1 MVVLEF
7 YSALVVIFSV
17 VTIYALKIFP
27 SLPKVIESDKTPK
40 VSIIVPARNEEDT
53 LEECL
58 ESLLALD
65 YPEKEIIVVEGNSTD
80 DTAQILKKYSTR
92 ISLVGEGSLP
102 EGWIGKN
109 WACHQGY
116 KQSSGELILFT
127 DGDTIHHK
135 DSLGRSVSFLLQN
148 NVDLL
153 TLASRFRTRSFWEKM
168 LLPTIIHLIFIYMW
182 GPKVNDDKSPHY
194 MANGQ
199 YILVRRESYD
209 KVEGHYAVRGE
220 IIEDVR
226 LAENLKKAGF
236 KTRML
241 YGFDALE
248 NKMYANFSELWEG
261 WVKNTFAGFRFSP
274 RFLLEGLAIVIGA
287 YLVPFFVTAYGL
299 SIFSHS
305 GVNNYLVYGSIMV
318 ASLYILMGIEYLKLV
333 DAIHYSLLFPVAILL
348 FITVILASYRRVTSG
363 RGVTW
368 KGRTYNLVDRRKPT

>member
-7 YSALVVIFSV
+7 YSALIVLFSL

-53 LEECL
+53 IEECL
-58 ESLLALD
+58 ESLVALD

-80 DTAQILKKYSTR
+80 NTAQIVQKFSQRVK
-92 ISLVGEGSLP
+92 LVEEGSLP

-109 WACHQGY
+109 WACHLGY
-116 KQSSGELILFT
+116 KYSSGELLLFT
-127 DGDTIHHK
+127 DGDTIHLK
-135 DSLGRSVSFLLQN
+135 DSLKRSVSFLLQHN
-148 NVDLL
+148 LDLV
-153 TLASRFRTRSFWEKM
+153 TLYSKFRTRSFWEKLM
-168 LLPTIIHLIFIYMW
+168 LPTIIHLIFLYMW

-199 YILVRRESYD
+199 YILARRQPYEG
-209 KVEGHYAVRGE
+209 VGGHYGARAQ
-220 IIEDVR
+220 IIEDVT

-274 RFLLEGLAIVIGA
+274 KFLLEGLAIIICTF
-287 YLVPFFVTAYGL
+287 LVPFVVTAYGI
-299 SIFSHS
+299 SIVSHS
-305 GVNNYLVYGSIMV
+305 GLNNYLVYGGVMV
-318 ASLYILMGIEYLKLV
+318 ASLYIGMGIEYRRLA
-333 DAIHYSLLFPVAILL
+333 DALRYTVLFPVAILL
-348 FITVILASYRRVTSG
+348 FIAVTLTSYQRVTSG

-368 KGRTYNLVDRRKPT
+368 KGRTYDLVAKRS